1 MWVWL
6 GGMASFYSGGEGW
19 AYNRGV
25 IDTPSHHAGPWVTK
39 EEAWEKG
46 QSRKGWEG
54 SRWDLMPLGAGS
66 GF

>member
-1 MWVWL
+1 MCVWL

-25 IDTPSHHAGPWVTK
+25 IDIPSHHPGPWVTK
-39 EEAWEKG
+39 GEAWEEG

-54 SRWDLMPLGAGS
+54 SRWDLTPLRAGS